1 MSCVMENEESL
12 EEKDKK
18 IEANKFYEKDQR
30 IDVNKFFDDLKRSD
44 SWEST
49 EESNEGKK
57 LLALLG
63 SYFVDLVPVWGQNQ
77 IQHPV

>member
-57 LLALLG
+57 LSSLLG